1 MNYKLIKSN
10 IEGDD
15 SIVGVLLTKDD
26 GQVWSIPFNPENKD
40 YQEYIE
46 WTKLSPANVAA
57 PADE

>member
-1 MNYKLIKSN
+1 MNYKLQQDN
-10 IEGDD
+10 ENNVT
-15 SIVGVLLTKDD
+15 SIQVTKDD
-26 GQVWSIPFNPENKD
+26 GTVWSIPLDENNKD

>member
-1 MNYKLIKSN
+1 MNYKLQKYNNELVGIK
-10 IEGDD
+10 
-15 SIVGVLLTKDD
+15 LTTENNTELF
-26 GQVWSIPFNPENKD
+26 IPLDPANTD

>member
-1 MNYKLIKSN
+1 MADY
-10 IEGDD
+10 
-15 SIVGVLLTKDD
+15 SIITLTHQNGTITTALKRNSDNAF
-26 GQVWSIPFNPENKD
+26 IPVDTANTD

>member
-1 MNYKLIKSN
+1 MIYKLNKSVISN
-10 IEGDD
+10 EVNSVI
-15 SIVGVLLTKDD
+15 LTLNNKTRC
-26 GQVWSIPFNPENKD
+26 IPLDPANTD

>member
-1 MNYKLIKSN
+1 MNYKLQQDN
-10 IEGDD
+10 ENNVT
-15 SIVGVLLTKDD
+15 SIQVTKDD
-26 GQVWSIPFNPENKD
+26 GTVWSIPLYENNTD